1 MKSLVIDGFLP
12 YPNVV
17 RGWALNQNF
26 YDCQD
31 YSILIGSH
39 TSWPGTRTQH
49 IMDLDKDYA
58 NTILSEF
65 SRIIQTNYSTQSMS
79 IRSYFQS
86 CLKSDGDSW
95 IHQDND
101 VDIAAVLYLSPNAP
115 TNSGTSLYKCRDI
128 SRWSSLDIDTMKQIN
143 ALERR
148 DLYENLFERVDVFGN
163 VHNRLIVYPGS
174 IFHKSNEYFGDN
186 LTNGRL
192 TQIFFV
198 KFEK

>member
-143 ALERR
+143 TLERR

-163 VHNRLIVYPGS
+163 VYNRLIVYPGS
-174 IFHKSNEYFGDN
+174 IFHKSNDYFGDN

-192 TQIFFV
+192 SQVFFV